1 MGNMELAKDN
11 VDNILNAISILR
23 DDRYNFHLYLY
34 GNPNAKDK
42 KVLESII
49 EQKNLKEYVTFGF
62 AQFTDVPI
70 ILSQAD
76 ILVSSQPVTVRANG
90 GFPTKLGEYL
100 MSGTPVLL
108 TDVGET
114 SQFFKNGV
122 HMYFA
127 EPESPIDFA
136 DKLKFII
143 DNYNIAL
150 SVAAKGKKC
159 IEDIISRGKT
169 PIITGGTGLYYRV
182 LLEHYDLPKV
192 EPNYEFRDRA
202 KLEETSELY
211 ERLKKL
217 DPASAQRIDSNDKKK
232 IIRALEVMHTT
243 GERMSEVQGQ
253 KEAEFDVEWIGVN
266 FPRPEL
272 YERINKRVDTMF
284 KNGIIEETE
293 ELLNRHGRI
302 SNIIYTIGYQE
313 VIGYLDGK
321 FTLEEAKDKLKQNTR
336 NYAKR
341 QLTWFRKNENIKW
354 NHYPEKLNK

>member
-1 MGNMELAKDN
+1 MMKTSTNKTKQKQKVIAVVGATASGKTAYSIELAKQIDGEIISADSRL
-11 VDNILNAISILR
+11 VYKGFNIAC
-23 DDRYNFHLYLY
+23 
-34 GNPNAKDK
+34 AKPT
-42 KVLESII
+42 I
-49 EQKNLKEYVTFGF
+49 EEREGIPHYMM
-62 AQFTDVPI
+62 
-70 ILSQAD
+70 D
-76 ILVSSQPVTVRANG
+76 IV
-90 GFPTKLGEYL
+90 
-100 MSGTPVLL
+100 
-108 TDVGET
+108 
-114 SQFFKNGV
+114 
-122 HMYFA
+122 
-127 EPESPIDFA
+127 EPEEDYSAGLYERDA
-136 DKLKFII
+136 
-143 DNYNIAL
+143 
-150 SVAAKGKKC
+150 KKC

>member
-1 MGNMELAKDN
+1 MMKTTTNKTKQKQKVIAVVGATASGKTAYSIELAKQIDGEIISADSRL
-11 VDNILNAISILR
+11 VYKGFNIAC
-23 DDRYNFHLYLY
+23 
-34 GNPNAKDK
+34 AKPT
-42 KVLESII
+42 I
-49 EQKNLKEYVTFGF
+49 EEREGIPHYMM
-62 AQFTDVPI
+62 
-70 ILSQAD
+70 D
-76 ILVSSQPVTVRANG
+76 IV
-90 GFPTKLGEYL
+90 
-100 MSGTPVLL
+100 
-108 TDVGET
+108 
-114 SQFFKNGV
+114 
-122 HMYFA
+122 
-127 EPESPIDFA
+127 EPEEDYSAGLYERDA
-136 DKLKFII
+136 
-143 DNYNIAL
+143 
-150 SVAAKGKKC
+150 KKC

>member
-1 MGNMELAKDN
+1 MIAVVGATASGKTAYSIELAKQIDGEIISADSRL
-11 VDNILNAISILR
+11 VYKGFNIAC
-23 DDRYNFHLYLY
+23 
-34 GNPNAKDK
+34 AKPT
-42 KVLESII
+42 I
-49 EQKNLKEYVTFGF
+49 EEREGIPHYMM
-62 AQFTDVPI
+62 
-70 ILSQAD
+70 D
-76 ILVSSQPVTVRANG
+76 IV
-90 GFPTKLGEYL
+90 
-100 MSGTPVLL
+100 
-108 TDVGET
+108 
-114 SQFFKNGV
+114 
-122 HMYFA
+122 
-127 EPESPIDFA
+127 EPEEDYSAGLYERDA
-136 DKLKFII
+136 
-143 DNYNIAL
+143 
-150 SVAAKGKKC
+150 KKC